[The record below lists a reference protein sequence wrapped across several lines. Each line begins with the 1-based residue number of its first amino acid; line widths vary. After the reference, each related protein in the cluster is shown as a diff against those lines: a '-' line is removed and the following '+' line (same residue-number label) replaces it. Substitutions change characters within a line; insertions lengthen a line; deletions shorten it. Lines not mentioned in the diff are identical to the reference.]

1 LNMSSPFDP
10 DDLRRQAERAAA
22 ASREAA
28 ALHDHAMTLGY
39 NVGVGIASEAADRRI
54 HVGPLGK
61 EPEVWFRVWRVDQ
74 PSETADTFTSVD
86 SVKEHLKFLATLP
99 RYCLLLEG
107 NPRVAVVTE
116 EDDGARTVITDTD
129 TNQCFAIRTADLEN
143 ATHLC
148 VHAESPPI
156 IGNWRK

>member
-1 LNMSSPFDP
+1 
-10 DDLRRQAERAAA
+10 
-22 ASREAA
+22 
-28 ALHDHAMTLGY
+28 MTLGY

-61 EPEVWFRVWRVDQ
+61 EPEVWFQVWRVDQ

-99 RYCLLLEG
+99 RYCLQLEG
-107 NPRVAVVTE
+107 NPRVAVVTKE
-116 EDDGARTVITDTD
+116 DGARTVITDTN
-129 TNQCFAIRTADLEN
+129 TNQCFGIRTADFEN

-156 IGNWRK
+156 IGNWQK

>member
-1 LNMSSPFDP
+1 MSSPFDP

-54 HVGPLGK
+54 HAGPLGK
-61 EPEVWFRVWRVDQ
+61 DPEVWFRVWRVDQ

-99 RYCLLLEG
+99 RYCLQLEG
-107 NPRVAVVTE
+107 NPRVAVFTE
-116 EDDGARTVITDTD
+116 EDGGARTVITDTD

-143 ATHLC
+143 ATQLC
-148 VHAESPPI
+148 VHADNPPA
-156 IGNWRK
+156 IGNWRKE